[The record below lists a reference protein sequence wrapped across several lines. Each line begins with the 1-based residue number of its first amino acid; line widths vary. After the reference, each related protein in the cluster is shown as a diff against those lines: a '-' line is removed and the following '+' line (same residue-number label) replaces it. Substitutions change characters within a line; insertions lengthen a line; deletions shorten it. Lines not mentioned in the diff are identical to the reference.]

1 VRRLTAALLVTALL
15 ASGCDYLDETFDEVK
30 NEHGVDLRNPVDAA
44 SAVSG
49 ADAIGN
55 KEAEDGL
62 EVMKGFRREQH
73 TAAGDAAA
81 DNGRFDEA
89 REEYEKAL
97 AWTKEEPYSVDL
109 GPFGTKK
116 VNRVP
121 DPKYAE
127 QIRYK
132 QQSLRYRIA
141 ETHMKEGHI
150 TGGYGDSSAARR
162 SYLKAASQFETNANN
177 AGDHTSQALALKS
190 AAYARLRAGD
200 SVLSCRHAQQAVS
213 LGESFDTAPFCPGGS

>member
-1 VRRLTAALLVTALL
+1 MRRLTIVLLLTALVS
-15 ASGCDYLDETFDEVK
+15 SGCDYLDETFDEVK

-44 SAVSG
+44 GAVSG

-73 TAAGDAAA
+73 TAAGDEAA
-81 DNGRFDEA
+81 DNGQFSQA

-97 AWTKEEPYSVDL
+97 AWTKEEPYNIDL

-121 DPKYAE
+121 DPAYAE
-127 QIRYK
+127 QIRGK
-132 QQSLRYRIA
+132 QSALRYKIA
-141 ETHMKEGHI
+141 ETHMKEGHKV
-150 TGGYGDSSAARR
+150 GGYGDSSSARR
-162 SYLKAASQFETNANN
+162 QYLKAASLYEANANN
-177 AGDHTSQALALKS
+177 AGDHTSQALAFKS

-200 SVLSCRHAQQAVS
+200 FVMSCRHAQQSVS

>member
-1 VRRLTAALLVTALL
+1 MRIFIAALLATAL
-15 ASGCDYLDETFDEVK
+15 ASSGCDYLDETFDEVK

-44 SAVSG
+44 GAVSG

-81 DNGRFDEA
+81 DRGDFARA

-97 AWTKEEPYSVDL
+97 AWTKEEPYTVDL
-109 GPFGTKK
+109 GVTTVKK
-116 VNRVP
+116 SRVP
-121 DPKYAE
+121 DPAYAE
-127 QIRYK
+127 QIRGK
-132 QQSLRYRIA
+132 QSALRYKIA
-141 ETHMKEGHI
+141 ESHMKEGHMV
-150 TGGYGDSSAARR
+150 GGYGESSNARR
-162 SYLKAASQFETNANN
+162 SYLKAASLYEANANN
-177 AGDHTSQALALKS
+177 AGDHTSQALAFKS

-200 SVLSCRHAQQAVS
+200 FGLSCRHAQQSVS

>member
-1 VRRLTAALLVTALL
+1 MRKLTIVLLLAALVS
-15 ASGCDYLDETFDEVK
+15 SGCDYLDETFAEVK
-30 NEHGVDLRNPVDAA
+30 KEHGVDLTNPVDAA

-81 DNGRFDEA
+81 DRGDFETA
-89 REEYEKAL
+89 RKEYEKAL
-97 AWTKEEPYSVDL
+97 AWTKEEPYTVDL
-109 GPFGTKK
+109 GVTTVKK
-116 VNRVP
+116 SRVP

-127 QIRYK
+127 QIREK
-132 QQSLRYRIA
+132 QSSLRYRIA
-141 ETHMKEGHI
+141 ESHMKEGHMV
-150 TGGYGDSSAARR
+150 GGYGDSGNARRQYTKAARL
-162 SYLKAASQFETNANN
+162 YETNASN
-177 AGDHTSQALALKS
+177 ASDHTSQALSLKS

-200 SVLSCRHAQQAVS
+200 FVLSCRHAQQSVS